1 LDHSGSKPQLTQHAV
16 RRTSKSLG
24 KLAAICLGIFA
35 GPFFSLGLAGAVLT
49 GCESLPGARAE
60 RIEDTLE
67 KAVYQRVYFA
77 SFESVWRAAQLA
89 LKYPIST
96 NNMDNGLLETEWIRA
111 LEGFSVPG
119 SGKSPS
125 SGIRYKIIVNMV
137 KGRMSGRDGVRVT
150 LRKSM
155 ERQRDFFA
163 DPELMLTDGVEE
175 KVILYR
181 IDRELVIQE
190 ALSQVGDGLDD

>member
-1 LDHSGSKPQLTQHAV
+1 MY
-16 RRTSKSLG
+16 R
-24 KLAAICLGIFA
+24 
-35 GPFFSLGLAGAVLT
+35 LGLIFIAAAFIGLLG
-49 GCESLPGARAE
+49 GCESLPGSKTE
-60 RIEDTLE
+60 RIEDALE

-96 NNMDNGLLETEWIRA
+96 NNMDNGVLETEWVRA

-119 SGKSPS
+119 TSKSPS
-125 SGIRYKIIVNMV
+125 SGIRYKISVTMV
-137 KGRMSGRDGVRVT
+137 KGRMNGRESVRVT

-155 ERQRDFFA
+155 ERQRDFFS
-163 DPELMLTDGVEE
+163 DPELILTDGVEE

-181 IDRELVIQE
+181 IERELIIQD
-190 ALSQVGDGLDD
+190 ALGKVAGE